1 MQLNITN
8 SSYYYFLKTQNSE
21 ILQVRNVSDEVL
33 GSYKVM
39 MSGEGI
45 NRSDT
50 VTLVLAGMFYIISS
64 EMHS

>member
-1 MQLNITN
+1 M
-8 SSYYYFLKTQNSE
+8 
-21 ILQVRNVSDEVL
+21 RDVSDEVL

-39 MSGEGI
+39 MSSEGI